1 MKALRSNA
9 SPETILRAFEVT
21 EPPVPAGKIVRAIDD
36 IQITENANIGNAFV
50 IVHVASSNCHA
61 KFSRRATRSAK
72 EARVSFAWALGEVL
86 LEPPGSYEAGE
97 SYSGPGLQFALQ
109 LLMPRRWFRLYLDY
123 YHWDTKMVAKA
134 FDVGIRTVN
143 HRIADLR
150 ACGYL

>member
-1 MKALRSNA
+1 MRS
-9 SPETILRAFEVT
+9 L
-21 EPPVPAGKIVRAIDD
+21 DD

-61 KFSRRATRSAK
+61 KFSSRAIRSAK

-97 SYSGPGLQFALQ
+97 SYSGPGLQLALQ
-109 LLMPRRWFRLYLDY
+109 LLMPRRWIRLYLDH
-123 YHWDTKMVAKA
+123 YHWDTEMVAKA

-150 ACGYL
+150 SLGYL